1 MKQNEIKKYTVKVS
15 NNETEANYDFN
26 KIEIAKAAAS
36 LFVLDDKYDTVM
48 LIDNETNK
56 GIHLDPMVDLTQE
69 QRDKIN
75 NETITVD
82 LDRDSSIGYG
92 ELSINDTIE
101 YEYDFDLPDDG
112 RIMRGYDWDHE
123 RYDETREFY
132 GFGDAGGEFFD
143 MAAFKDEMSLEE
155 FLVHAKQLMHEFLR
169 EEVCTKFKFHGFD
182 GILVLS
188 I

>member
-1 MKQNEIKKYTVKVS
+1 MKQNEIKKYTVMVS
-15 NNETEANYDFN
+15 NDETEANFDFN

-36 LFVLDDKYDTVM
+36 LFITEGKYHTVM
-48 LIDNETNK
+48 LVDNETNK
-56 GIHLDPMVDLTQE
+56 GIHFDPMIDLTQA

-75 NETITVD
+75 DEIITVD
-82 LDRDSSIGYG
+82 TKFN

-101 YEYDFDLPDDG
+101 DEYDLDLPDDD
-112 RIMRGYDWDHE
+112 RIMRCYDWDHE
-123 RYDETREFY
+123 RFEETRDFY

-143 MAAFKDEMSLEE
+143 IAAFKDEMSLEE

-169 EEVCTKFKFHGFD
+169 EEVCTKFKFSGFD
-182 GILVLS
+182 GILVFC